1 MKKTGVI
8 HRLINHATTQKE
20 HIYIYIRF
28 HNQSRDFEV
37 VAEKMA
43 QSKDDIKIGT
53 AQARVSEDD
62 ALRIR
67 YKAGTPLEG
76 GKIAES
82 EPVDLFSSAHNIQRA
97 TQQQEEAE
105 TGLLPSNRCKVMLV
119 AAAAARKP
127 RPELLNKWLTESV
140 VVLDLLCN
148 FEFLFEC
155 KING

>member
-1 MKKTGVI
+1 
-8 HRLINHATTQKE
+8 
-20 HIYIYIRF
+20 
-28 HNQSRDFEV
+28 
-37 VAEKMA
+37 MA

-105 TGLLPSNRCKVMLV
+105 TGS
-119 AAAAARKP
+119 AAKQQMQSDAGGRGGGK
-127 RPELLNKWLTESV
+127 KTSTGTS
-140 VVLDLLCN
+140 
-148 FEFLFEC
+148 
-155 KING
+155 K